1 MHINVSSGVPI
12 YLQLKDQLRRAVVG
26 GVLRPGDRLP
36 AVRDLA
42 AETVVNPNT
51 VARVYRE
58 LELEGLLQTQRG
70 VGTFVAPGAG
80 AGGRLAARER
90 LLDAAAQHYLAETA
104 QLGLTPHEAIGF
116 LTKTMAAGG
125 GKPPEREGGNGGRA
139 VSDQDRQPQ

>member
-1 MHINVSSGVPI
+1 MHIHASSGVPI
-12 YLQLKDQLRRAVVG
+12 YLQLKNQLRRAVVG

-80 AGGRLAARER
+80 AGGRPAERER
-90 LLDAAAQHYLAETA
+90 LLDAAAQRFMAETA
-104 QLGLTPHEAIGF
+104 QLGLTPSEAVGF
-116 LTKTMAAGG
+116 LTKRVATEG
-125 GKPPEREGGNGGRA
+125 GKPPEREGGSGGRA
-139 VSDQDRQPQ
+139 VSDQDQEPE